1 MRISDWSSDV
11 CSSDLDCWLRG
22 TACLRRGTY
31 ESHAEAQR
39 FFERALEIDPQFAR
53 AYAGLSLTHFNEWS
67 CLAWDRWAEKESKAF
82 EYASRAVALDESDSA
97 TQFILGRILLY
108 RREFERAERRLVRAE
123 ELNPNDADILATLA
137 LSHASIATATCR
149 DRVYQYV

>member
-53 AYAGLSLTHFNEWS
+53 AYAGLSLTHFNEWT
-67 CLAWDRWAEKESKAF
+67 CLAWDRWAETESTALA
-82 EYASRAVALDESDSA
+82 YARRALAVHASASA
-97 TQFILGRILLY
+97 TQFILVRIFLY
-108 RREFERAERRLVRAE
+108 RREFVRSERHRHRAHVRHH
-123 ELNPNDADILATLA
+123 N
-137 LSHASIATATCR
+137 HR
-149 DRVYQYV
+149 DSSPPH